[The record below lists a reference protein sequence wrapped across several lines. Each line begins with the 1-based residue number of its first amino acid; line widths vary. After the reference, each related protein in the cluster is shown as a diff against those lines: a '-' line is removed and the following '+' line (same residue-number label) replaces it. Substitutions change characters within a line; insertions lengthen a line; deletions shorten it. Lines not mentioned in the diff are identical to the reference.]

1 MFLRQKSQ
9 QTHYDVRIATKLAKT
24 SKSIVITLIQYR
36 NEKKTLL
43 QENFDLMINFDF
55 FWPNKF
61 RVAHGI
67 SVKFGLWTFHKLLKR
82 WKNFDLVDFW
92 LPYLWLVHIPD
103 MVGVMEESQEK
114 AIALLMCVV

>member
-1 MFLRQKSQ
+1 
-9 QTHYDVRIATKLAKT
+9 
-24 SKSIVITLIQYR
+24 
-36 NEKKTLL
+36 
-43 QENFDLMINFDF
+43 
-55 FWPNKF
+55 
-61 RVAHGI
+61 VAHGI

>member
-55 FWPNKF
+55 F
-61 RVAHGI
+61 
-67 SVKFGLWTFHKLLKR
+67 
-82 WKNFDLVDFW
+82 
-92 LPYLWLVHIPD
+92 
-103 MVGVMEESQEK
+103 
-114 AIALLMCVV
+114 